1 MAELEQLML
10 TLEDKTKATKINYK
24 SAYKKLRKV
33 VEKDFADLSEDELI
47 SGIKTS
53 DNPNSQQATINVA
66 VLVYKSLDKSVEKL
80 VKLREENKAKIKLL
94 IKAKNG
100 ALCVSL
106 PSYNQLI
113 GHLDGLYEASKWQEY
128 IICYLLINISCRNKD
143 LNIEFITR
151 KADMVDK
158 TRNYIWFNKMKK
170 TIAFIRNDYKTVGTY
185 GQKTNIIN
193 NEFFFNAVKKH
204 MVAIKHESTNLL
216 IPNESQIAYYI
227 QKSTFDQ
234 IGSGSYMKVIV
245 NHFRD
250 NLNKITEI
258 SENRGTDIQ
267 TILENYDIVNQN

>member
-1 MAELEQLML
+1 MSTELEQLML
-10 TLEDKTKATKINYK
+10 TLEDKTKATKTNYK

-33 VEKDFADLSEDELI
+33 VEKDFAELSEDDLI
-47 SGIKTS
+47 NGIKTS

-66 VLVYKSLDKSVEKL
+66 ILVYKSLDKSVEKL
-80 VKLREENKAKIKLL
+80 IKLREENKQKIKLL

-128 IICYLLINISCRNKD
+128 IICYLLININCRNKD
-143 LNIEFITR
+143 LNIEFVSR
-151 KADMVDK
+151 KGDMLDK
-158 TRNYIWFNKMKK
+158 TRNYIWFNLLKK
-170 TIAFIRNDYKTVGTY
+170 NITLVRNEYKTVGTY
-185 GQKTNIIN
+185 GQKVNLITNA
-193 NEFFFNAVKKH
+193 FFFNAVKKY
-204 MVAIKHESTNLL
+204 MAAIKHEPTNLL

-234 IGSGSYMKVIV
+234 IGSSNYMKICV

-267 TILENYDIVNQN
+267 TILENYDVCSQ